1 MVFTYISYFRSSNG
15 LTAWPDLVAIT
26 QLTLSSMKNANG
38 EQNWATSA
46 SSQTTCQYI
55 RTGHLPTMIIIS
67 ATELSNFLCKRLP
80 QATHAHTEQLL
91 CLRWHYT
98 NHSPRLL
105 QSGCIYYTTISLAS
119 HFLLSLILL
128 LFIRPDRLFRVPPS
142 SPMPALLLWKSLPR
156 MPAFL
161 QVALNKL
168 CYVFPPPGFLYSSSC
183 RKK

>member
-26 QLTLSSMKNANG
+26 QVTFSSMNNANG

-80 QATHAHTEQLL
+80 QGTHTHTEQLL

-98 NHSPRLL
+98 NHSPHLL
-105 QSGCIYYTTISLAS
+105 QSGCIYII
-119 HFLLSLILL
+119 LLSVWHLTFCFLWFSFCSSDQIGCLGS
-128 LFIRPDRLFRVPPS
+128 PPN

-156 MPAFL
+156 MLAFL

-168 CYVFPPPGFLYSSSC
+168 CYVFPPPGFL
-183 RKK
+183 